1 MQIRFSPDF
10 DRQFIQRLTHSQQVQ
25 VLDTIEQFQDE
36 PYHKDL
42 RNHSLRGKW
51 FGHRSISIG
60 GDLRLHFQMLD
71 NSTAYFVAVG
81 DHKQLYR

>member
-1 MQIRFSPDF
+1 MQVRFSPGF
-10 DRQFIQRLTHSQQVQ
+10 DKQFIQRLTHSQQIQ

-42 RNHSLRGKW
+42 RNHSLGGKW

-60 GDLRLHFQMLD
+60 GDLRLHFRMLD
-71 NSTAYFVAVG
+71 NNTAYFVATG
-81 DHKQLYR
+81 NHDQLYG